1 MPELALF
8 SRGRRFVRALLVLAM
23 VLLPQAAL
31 ADGAQD
37 AMSFVHG
44 LAERAITTVAD
55 KSLADSERADRFRR
69 LFVASFDMP
78 EIGRFALARYWRSTS
93 PEQQQQF
100 LSLFED
106 IAVLTWA
113 QRFKEYNGETLD
125 ALAAMPD
132 GERGWVVDSRILR
145 KQGPPIAVQWRLRR
159 GEDERFRVVDIVVES
174 VSMAITHRSDYG
186 AALQSNGGK
195 MDGLFATMRAK
206 IEQLKAAG

>member
-1 MPELALF
+1 MKAFIALG
-8 SRGRRFVRALLVLAM
+8 SNLGEREAM
-23 VLLPQAAL
+23 IRQA
-31 ADGAQD
+31 
-37 AMSFVHG
+37 
-44 LAERAITTVAD
+44 
-55 KSLADSERADRFRR
+55 
-69 LFVASFDMP
+69 
-78 EIGRFALARYWRSTS
+78 
-93 PEQQQQF
+93 
-100 LSLFED
+100 
-106 IAVLTWA
+106 
-113 QRFKEYNGETLD
+113 LD